1 MRQSN
6 DWPSW
11 LTGWPEA
18 DARQRFSA
26 EKHGDYPRWQAA
38 IDAMPILETGVLKLS
53 QAAVGCDFTDASDAQ
68 IEQLEH
74 CLQTLHPWRK
84 GPFQLGPVHIDT
96 EWHSDWKWD
105 RLAPSMGDLNGQ
117 RILDIGC
124 GNGYFG
130 WRMLGAG
137 ADMVVGI
144 DPALVFC
151 MQHRAVQRL
160 LDHPNHWVLP
170 LGVEEVPANHSFDW
184 VLSMGVLYHRKD
196 PREHIEQMFALTGD
210 SGRCVMETL
219 VVDAC
224 ESLYPEG
231 RYARMRNI
239 GVIPN
244 LTDLRQW
251 MTDAGYQNIELID
264 LSPTT
269 TEEQRSTSWMRFE
282 SLDKSLDP
290 QDPSLTVEGL
300 PAPLRAML
308 IGER

>member
-1 MRQSN
+1 MRQAN

-144 DPALVFC
+144 DPNLVFC

-170 LGVEEVPANHSFDW
+170 LGVEEVPANHRFDW

>member
-1 MRQSN
+1 MTHAN
-6 DWPSW
+6 DWPPW
-11 LTGWPEA
+11 LTDWPEA
-18 DARQRFSA
+18 EARQRFSA

-38 IDAMPILETGVLKLS
+38 VDAMPTLDTDALKLS
-53 QAAVGCDFTDASDAQ
+53 QGAVGCNFTNASPEQ
-68 IEQLEH
+68 IEQVEH
-74 CLQTLHPWRK
+74 CLQALHPWRK
-84 GPFQLGPVHIDT
+84 GPFQLGPIHIDT

-105 RLAPSMGDLNGQ
+105 RLAPAMGTLDGQ

-137 ADMVVGI
+137 ADAVVGI
-144 DPALVFC
+144 DPTLVFC

-170 LGVEEVPANHSFDW
+170 LGVEEIPASHRFDW

-196 PREHIEQMFALTGD
+196 PREHIEQMYALTEDG
-210 SGRCVMETL
+210 GRCVMETL
-219 VVDAC
+219 VVDAAD
-224 ESLYPEG
+224 SLYPQG

-244 LTDLRQW
+244 LADLRQW
-251 MTDAGYQNIELID
+251 MADAGYQRIELVD

-269 TEEQRSTSWMRFE
+269 TEEQRSTPWMRFE
-282 SLDKSLDP
+282 SLDKSLDS
-290 QDPSLTVEGL
+290 QNTSLTVEGL

-308 IGER
+308 IGRR